1 MFFGM
6 IRFSNSAVTLP
17 WRMTLPERDRL
28 FTGKVVGA
36 ASLAAW
42 LGCGTEILASG
53 ERTRLV
59 ARHPNFAT
67 RKRGSNRMQQS
78 KSLLVVVQV

>member
-28 FTGKVVGA
+28 FTGKLVGA

-42 LGCGTEILASG
+42 LGCGTEISR
-53 ERTRLV
+53 ER
-59 ARHPNFAT
+59 
-67 RKRGSNRMQQS
+67 
-78 KSLLVVVQV
+78 